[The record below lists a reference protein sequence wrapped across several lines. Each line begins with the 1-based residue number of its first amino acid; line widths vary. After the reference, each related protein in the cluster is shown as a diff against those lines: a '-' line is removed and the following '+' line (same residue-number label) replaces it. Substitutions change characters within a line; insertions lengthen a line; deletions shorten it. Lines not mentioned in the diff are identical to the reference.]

1 MTDYSSNGGVK
12 IIPYSEDKKQHF
24 YDLNIEWLEKFFVVE
39 PYDREVLS
47 KPEKYILAE
56 GGEILFA
63 ECEGNIV
70 GTVALMKREKD
81 TLELTKMGVTDGY
94 KGLKIG
100 QKLMYAAICKSA
112 EMGAKRVFLDSNRLL
127 EPALSL
133 YQKVGFREIPVPADS
148 PYERCNIRMELW
160 V

>member
-1 MTDYSSNGGVK
+1 MSSV
-12 IIPYSEDKKQHF
+12 SEKREVRIVGYRDDIKHYF

-47 KPEKYILAE
+47 IPEKYILAD

-63 ECEGNIV
+63 ECGGKIV
-70 GTVALMKREKD
+70 GTVALMKRGD
-81 TLELTKMGVTDGY
+81 QTLELTKMGVTDGY

-112 EMGAKRVFLDSNRLL
+112 EMGANRVFLDSNRKL
-127 EPALSL
+127 EPALAL

-160 V
+160 I

>member
-1 MTDYSSNGGVK
+1 MSSTSEKKEVR
-12 IIPYSEDKKQHF
+12 IIPYSVDIKDHF
-24 YDLNIEWLEKFFVVE
+24 YTLNMEWLEKFFEAE
-39 PYDREVLS
+39 PYDKEVLS
-47 KPEKYILAE
+47 QPEKYILHD

-63 ECEGNIV
+63 QCDGEIV
-70 GTVALMKREKD
+70 GTVALMKRGD
-81 TLELTKMGVTDGY
+81 QTLELTKMGVTDGY

-112 EMGAKRVFLDSNRLL
+112 EMGANRVFLDSNRKL
-127 EPALSL
+127 EPALAL
-133 YQKVGFREIPVPADS
+133 YQKVGFREIPVPPDS